1 MPGGEGHTAEL
12 IGDKVI
18 SILRNEKINKFFL
31 SIINEKRIDKDTPVF
46 YNCIY
51 IDIVSTYGTNSGGQN
66 GKSI

>member
-1 MPGGEGHTAEL
+1 MPSGEGHTAEL

-31 SIINEKRIDKDTPVF
+31 SIINEKRIDKDATDF

-51 IDIVSTYGTNSGGQN
+51 LDYLCTMVRLTR
-66 GKSI
+66 KSSQK